1 MEPSCTE
8 NSSSVKSGGGNNSTS
23 LRGLL
28 LGLNVLTHVKGLGE
42 CLAHIKHSKS
52 RSEDCRGRPVIDRKR
67 KFLDTDLAHD
77 SEELFQDLSQLQEA
91 WLAEAQVPDD
101 EQFVPDF
108 QSDNLVLHA
117 PPPTKIKRE
126 LHSPSSEL
134 SSCSH
139 EQALGANYGEKC
151 LYSYC
156 AYDRKPP
163 SGFKPLTPPTTP
175 LSPTH
180 QSSLFP
186 PPQPSLPTPAHA
198 PAAGPVPGVGPAPAP
213 HSLPEPGPQQQTFAV
228 PRPPHQPL
236 QMPKMMP
243 ENQYPSEQRF
253 QRQLSEPCHPFPP
266 QSGVP
271 GDNRPNYHRQMSE
284 PIVPAAPPPP
294 QGFKQEYHDP
304 LYEHGVPGMPG
315 PPTHGFQ
322 SPMGIKQEP
331 RDYCVDS
338 EVPNCQSSYI
348 RGGYFSSS
356 HEGFS
361 YEKDP
366 RLYFDDTCV
375 VPERLEGKVKQE
387 PTMYREG
394 PPYQRRGSLQLWQ
407 FLVTLLDDPANAH
420 FIAWT
425 GRGMEFKLIEPEEV
439 ARRWGIQKN
448 RPAMNYD
455 KLSRSLRYYYEK
467 GIMQKVAG
475 ERYVYKFV
483 CDPDALFSMA
493 FPDNQRPF
501 LKAESECHLTEEDT
515 LPLTHFEDN
524 PAYLLDLDR
533 CGSLPYAE
541 GFAY

>member
-1 MEPSCTE
+1 MDGFYDQQVPFM
-8 NSSSVKSGGGNNSTS
+8 VPG
-23 LRGLL
+23 
-28 LGLNVLTHVKGLGE
+28 
-42 CLAHIKHSKS
+42 KS
-52 RSEDCRGRPVIDRKR
+52 RSEECRGRPVIDRKR

-163 SGFKPLTPPTTP
+163 SGF
-175 LSPTH
+175 
-180 QSSLFP
+180 
-186 PPQPSLPTPAHA
+186 
-198 PAAGPVPGVGPAPAP
+198 
-213 HSLPEPGPQQQTFAV
+213 
-228 PRPPHQPL
+228 
-236 QMPKMMP
+236 
-243 ENQYPSEQRF
+243 NQYPSEQRF

-501 LKAESECHLTEEDT
+501 LKAESECHLNEEDT

-524 PAYLLDLDR
+524 PAYLLDMDR
-533 CGSLPYAE
+533 CSSLPYAE